1 VNSIVG
7 GYFILIKHVVSLLNS
22 LHLFVA
28 MFPVVDLSA
37 GYEATSSVENSEI

>member
-1 VNSIVG
+1 MLWEHIVRG
-7 GYFILIKHVVSLLNS
+7 LC
-22 LHLFVA
+22 LHQIHYICLFVA